1 MGDLAR
7 SQQEGSFAKKGAD
20 DGDKA
25 DYSESKYDEFE
36 GWGGSVR
43 NHVLSCIIL
52 KRDQGLTV
60 TCWVGVCVQLFDSS
74 TPYDEDDKD
83 ADRIYQAIDD
93 RMDSRRKRRLD

>member
-43 NHVLSCIIL
+43 NHVLSCITL
-52 KRDQGLTV
+52 RKDHRFDRDMLGWCV
-60 TCWVGVCVQLFDSS
+60 VCAAVRQQYAL
-74 TPYDEDDKD
+74 
-83 ADRIYQAIDD
+83 
-93 RMDSRRKRRLD
+93 RRG